1 MRKTSNNVPSSQ
13 LPAGSLLFVLSG
25 PSGAGK
31 DAVLSRLKQAGSPLE
46 YITTVTTRTKRA
58 TENDGVDYHFISEQ
72 KFQEMLAGNELLESA
87 SVYGNWYG
95 VPRKPV
101 EQGLAEDRDVIVK
114 VDIQGAATIR
124 GIFPQAVSIFLVPPL
139 MEELVNRLEQRHTES
154 SFDLDLRINTAEDEM
169 TQLPMFDYVVYNRK
183 DKIDSAVEDI
193 EAIIRAEKCR
203 VKPRII
209 GRQNS

>member
-46 YITTVTTRTKRA
+46 YITTVTTRAKRA

-72 KFQEMLAGNELLESA
+72 KFQEMLAGNELLEWA
-87 SVYGNWYG
+87 RVYGNWYG

-101 EQGLAEDRDVIVK
+101 EQGLAEGQDVIVK
-114 VDIQGAATIR
+114 VDIQGAATIK
-124 GIFPQAVSIFLVPPL
+124 GLFPQAVSIFLVPPL

-183 DKIDSAVEDI
+183 DKIDSAVKDI

-203 VKPRII
+203 VKPR
-209 GRQNS
+209 

>member
-13 LPAGSLLFVLSG
+13 LPAGPLLFVLSG

-31 DAVLSRLKQAGSPLE
+31 DAVLSRLKQIGSPLE
-46 YITTVTTRTKRA
+46 YITTVTTRPKRA

-72 KFQEMLAGNELLESA
+72 RFQEMLAGNELLEWA

-95 VPRKPV
+95 VPRNPV
-101 EQGLAEDRDVIVK
+101 EQGLAEGQDVIVK

-139 MEELVNRLEQRHTES
+139 MEELVDRLEQRHTES
-154 SFDLDLRINTAEDEM
+154 SFDLALRIHTAEEEM
-169 TQLPMFDYVVYNRK
+169 KQLPMFDYVVYNKR
-183 DKIDSAVEDI
+183 DELDSAVEDI
-193 EAIIRAEKCR
+193 KAIIRAEKCR
-203 VKPRII
+203 VNRKAI
-209 GRQNS
+209 GSQAS